1 LLLPLKQKQ
10 SLYKRN
16 NKDMKT
22 ELTIESQRN
31 QTSSMTE
38 EKYEALC
45 KLAQFGDAEGE
56 NAMEQLE
63 EFHAMQ
69 AQQSAMETVKF
80 KWFNETEW
88 KTLKH
93 LGNPFTNMDEAIK
106 FVRHNKTEWGLELK
120 LKVGTSV
127 SESQWDNF

>member
-1 LLLPLKQKQ
+1 
-10 SLYKRN
+10 
-16 NKDMKT
+16 MKT

-69 AQQSAMETVKF
+69 AQQSAF
-80 KWFNETEW
+80 DCRNE
-88 KTLKH
+88 
-93 LGNPFTNMDEAIK
+93 A
-106 FVRHNKTEWGLELK
+106 
-120 LKVGTSV
+120 
-127 SESQWDNF
+127 